1 MEKTHKLK
9 VKGQPC
15 NEEKMETEEV
25 KSQEKM
31 KTDKVE
37 FCTMD
42 RSSSLRTTPSR
53 RGGQGPATSSD
64 FYRPDFFILEKCRCQ
79 HSWKRKDPEDEQLK
93 VKKIECEV

>member
-9 VKGQPC
+9 VKGQPF

-37 FCTMD
+37 LCTMD

-64 FYRPDFFILEKCRCQ
+64 FYRPDFFILEKCRC
-79 HSWKRKDPEDEQLK
+79 
-93 VKKIECEV
+93 

>member
-9 VKGQPC
+9 VRGQPC

-42 RSSSLRTTPSR
+42 RSSSL
-53 RGGQGPATSSD
+53 
-64 FYRPDFFILEKCRCQ
+64 EKI
-79 HSWKRKDPEDEQLK
+79 KA
-93 VKKIECEV
+93 